1 MCDCHTYLDEHCTK
15 MSRIVVT
22 GADGFIGKP
31 LTRMLTSAGHEVI
44 AVTRKQIVLGDRQIT
59 DLPLESSMRES
70 QAVIHLAGRAHVTR
84 ELNQDPL
91 AEFRRANFN
100 GTLSVAEMAARAGV
114 PRFVFVSSIG
124 VLGNSSG
131 DRPFSERDAPSP
143 QEPYAI
149 SKWESEQALISLGQ
163 KCALKIV
170 VVRPP
175 LVYGPHVK
183 GNFLR
188 LLRLIASGVPLP
200 FGAIRNCRSYIG
212 VRNLCD
218 FLLSCTFDQA
228 AAGMTFNI
236 ADGED
241 VSTPELVKTMAA
253 AMGRKPRVFPCPTSI
268 LRATAIALGKRAELE
283 RLSTNLRVDSS
294 LARAALNWHATE
306 TLRDGIAE
314 MVRWFTLERGS
325 QIRELPSHP

>member
-1 MCDCHTYLDEHCTK
+1 

-31 LTRMLTSAGHEVI
+31 LTEMLTAAGHEVI
-44 AVTRKQIVLGDRQIT
+44 AVTRKQVELGNRQIS
-59 DLPLESSMRES
+59 DPMLESTMKES

-84 ELNQDPL
+84 ELHADPL
-91 AEFRRANFN
+91 AEFRRANVN
-100 GTLSVAEMAARAGV
+100 GTLSIAEMAARAGV
-114 PRFVFVSSIG
+114 MRFVFVSSIG

-131 DRPFSERDAPSP
+131 DRVFSELDAPSP
-143 QEPYAI
+143 KEPYAV
-149 SKWESEQALISLGQ
+149 SKWESEQGLRSIAENSRLQI
-163 KCALKIV
+163 A

-188 LLRLIASGVPLP
+188 LLRLVRSGVPLP

-212 VRNLCD
+212 VHNLCD
-218 FLLSCTFDQA
+218 FLLSCAFHPSAD
-228 AAGMTFNI
+228 GHTFNV

-241 VSTPELVKTMAA
+241 VSTPELLEMIAF
-253 AMGRKPRVFPCPTSI
+253 AMGRKPRIFRCPPSL
-268 LRATAIALGKRAELE
+268 LRAAAAAFGKGAEVE
-283 RLSTNLRVDSS
+283 RLTTNLRVDSG
-294 LARAALNWHATE
+294 LAQATLKWRATK

-314 MVRWFTLERGS
+314 MVRWFMLEPG
-325 QIRELPSHP
+325 LFA